1 MFDHVFFSIAI
12 LADWKGKGYEK
23 SERLVI
29 TYHKALLALFEV
41 CRSDNTTSDEEA
53 LKVMKVQ
60 HVCYFVNR
68 KNARL
73 IPYNQ
78 LLSNFI

>member
-1 MFDHVFFSIAI
+1 MFFLQLLYLQIGKAKAMKKVK
-12 LADWKGKGYEK
+12 DW
-23 SERLVI
+23 SSHIIRHFWHCSSL
-29 TYHKALLALFEV
+29 

-68 KNARL
+68 KNAKL